1 MGRAKTL
8 VALGGAMVLLA
19 FATIVHA
26 ELQPATA
33 DVIRTAGPV
42 EVLRKGQS
50 QWVPAAVGMPL
61 VDGDQIRAMSKG
73 SADLRLTDGSTIF
86 VAELDEPLH
95 ATTRNTIFVAENTRF
110 AVIKLEYDAASG
122 ARNTALHLVVGKVRA
137 EVTKASL
144 QLVRARQS
152 NFTISTPAGVA
163 AVRGT
168 VMVVTYAGSTPTQR
182 TSLSP

>member
-33 DVIRTAGPV
+33 DVMRTAGPV
-42 EVLRKGQS
+42 DVLRKGQS
-50 QWVPAAVGMPL
+50 QWVPAVVGMQL
-61 VDGDQIRAMSKG
+61 VDGDQIRALSKG
-73 SADLRLTDGSTIF
+73 SADLRLTDGS
-86 VAELDEPLH
+86 
-95 ATTRNTIFVAENTRF
+95 TIFVAENTRF

-168 VMVVTYAGSTPTQR
+168 VMVVTYDGGTPSQR